1 MRNVRAYT
9 LNNSQDSVI
18 ISIERENGLFS
29 FFEASMSNKDSNGQI
44 TLSPVDNIFDYA
56 PIGMQYN
63 EELTGYFKQ
72 NEGIG
77 RSNGRKK

>member
-1 MRNVRAYT
+1 MSNIRAYT
-9 LNNSQDSVI
+9 LNDSQDKVI

-29 FFEASMSNKDSNGQI
+29 FFEASMSNLDSNGQVP
-44 TLSPVDNIFDYA
+44 LSPVNNIFDYA

-63 EELTGYFKQ
+63 EELTGYFKK

-77 RSNGRKK
+77 RSNGKRK